1 MISLSVPSSTQQN
14 PASLTAPTLA
24 TSITDAGNIQHGC
37 GSSFLLGEKSPLL
50 TVVFLCTSLFS
61 AALSCLFIMAG
72 CFGQRSA
79 LTVLPSSSFPLQFSP
94 PPDTVES
101 IRVGYSS
108 LLGATA

>member
-1 MISLSVPSSTQQN
+1 MSISQAQQSLT
-14 PASLTAPTLA
+14 SLTARNLA
-24 TSITDAGNIQHGC
+24 DRITTAGSSQRGC

-101 IRVGYSS
+101 IRVGYSP